1 MRLTLRTLL
10 AYLDGNLEPD
20 DAEDIGRKIEESEF
34 PQKLVQLIRECTLR
48 PRLGAPP
55 LTGRGLGA
63 DPNTVAEYLEY
74 RLGDDRVPEFERICL
89 DSEIHLAEVA
99 SCHQIL
105 TLVLGEPAEID
116 PHSRERMYA
125 LAAQADAPPLQ
136 TDSIRQAVSAPVSAS
151 NAVASGNAIA
161 ATSSVSPGAAPSAI
175 PPVVRRPRPEVP
187 EYLRENRWPIWPVVA
202 MVLVAASLTI
212 SGLFF
217 FGPTPFRQQVTALM
231 ATPSAGT
238 SENSSPAEPAV
249 GETDPATATEATPT
263 GSAPTEQPAVDPT
276 GQQAETM
283 PSESDAVEST
293 PEATTTPET
302 PQPEATASESEP
314 APLQPDEPV
323 ATDNPDAG
331 DSTLASPAAEMPAE
345 GDPATAPVP
354 PEPGAVT
361 PGIGEPGVTARSV
374 APQPLP
380 TIRSKTPAEPDGEM
394 PAEPQPLAGTP
405 SNDANTPGTPP
416 DAARRLP
423 AEGFGRYILSAADIL
438 LSFDPASGDWMRLPA
453 QAPLN
458 KGQRLLSLPLFQP
471 AISLSA
477 GITIQADA
485 PADFELVG
493 WDDAGLPI
501 LAVQYGR
508 MLMSTVGKAGNG
520 LRLQIDGQE
529 PVLTF
534 VDSES
539 TLAIEVRRDL
549 PLGKNPESGAAP
561 LTATIYA
568 VSGMIRVAK
577 QDGAPV
583 ELQAPAVMSLSGNAE
598 QQPGASQFPQWVNQ
612 DQSKANDSAA
622 NEIQAYIAPDKPT
635 AMQLRELLDPQ
646 NKLYKKREVRTL
658 AVRCLANL
666 GDFEPS
672 ITALNDI
679 DLGQY
684 WHEVRHELQA
694 AIARSPES
702 AARVRAAFVKQ
713 RGDTDGKA
721 LYRMLWGYNT
731 SDLQTGSDRD
741 LVDALARN
749 DSLDFRVL
757 GILTL
762 KELQGGANHG
772 YRPDD
777 TEFKRRIPLNY
788 WKGRV
793 GKLVP
798 RVGGAAAKGRPTAT
812 PAE

>member
-1 MRLTLRTLL
+1 
-10 AYLDGNLEPD
+10 
-20 DAEDIGRKIEESEF
+20 
-34 PQKLVQLIRECTLR
+34 
-48 PRLGAPP
+48 
-55 LTGRGLGA
+55 
-63 DPNTVAEYLEY
+63 
-74 RLGDDRVPEFERICL
+74 
-89 DSEIHLAEVA
+89 
-99 SCHQIL
+99 
-105 TLVLGEPAEID
+105 
-116 PHSRERMYA
+116 
-125 LAAQADAPPLQ
+125 
-136 TDSIRQAVSAPVSAS
+136 
-151 NAVASGNAIA
+151 
-161 ATSSVSPGAAPSAI
+161 
-175 PPVVRRPRPEVP
+175 
-187 EYLRENRWPIWPVVA
+187 
-202 MVLVAASLTI
+202 
-212 SGLFF
+212 
-217 FGPTPFRQQVTALM
+217 
-231 ATPSAGT
+231 
-238 SENSSPAEPAV
+238 
-249 GETDPATATEATPT
+249 
-263 GSAPTEQPAVDPT
+263 
-276 GQQAETM
+276 
-283 PSESDAVEST
+283 
-293 PEATTTPET
+293 
-302 PQPEATASESEP
+302 
-314 APLQPDEPV
+314 
-323 ATDNPDAG
+323 
-331 DSTLASPAAEMPAE
+331 MPAE

-354 PEPGAVT
+354 PEPGTVK
-361 PGIGEPGVTARSV
+361 PGVGEPGSTARSV

-380 TIRSKTPAEPDGEM
+380 TNRPKTPAGPDSEM

-416 DAARRLP
+416 DATRRLP

-520 LRLQIDGQE
+520 LRLQIDEQE
-529 PVLTF
+529 PLLTF

-568 VSGMIRVAK
+568 VSGMIRIAK
-577 QDGAPV
+577 QDGEPV

-612 DQSKANDSAA
+612 EQSKANDLAA
-622 NEIQAYIAPDKPT
+622 NEIQAYLAPDKPT

-672 ITALNDI
+672 ITALNDV

-749 DSLDFRVL
+749 DALDFRVL
-757 GILTL
+757 GILAL
-762 KELQGGANHG
+762 KELHGGANHG

-777 TEFKRRIPLNY
+777 TEIKRRGPLKS
-788 WKGRV
+788 WKGQV

-798 RVGGAAAKGRPTAT
+798 RAGGAAAKGRPTAT
-812 PAE
+812 PSE